1 MEGPD
6 LFRNLDPS
14 RISRSKAE
22 ETLLY
27 VRYLLNREKQPA
39 KIRVYESL
47 KAILEAR
54 LEELTERE
62 VLPPIATTAAK
73 QPGLEVGQES
83 IPPGADGL
91 RHL

>member
-1 MEGPD
+1 MDAPD
-6 LFRNLDPS
+6 IFRNIDPS

-27 VRYLLNREKQPA
+27 VRYLLDREQEPA
-39 KIRVYESL
+39 KIRVYENL

-62 VLPPIATTAAK
+62 VLPP
-73 QPGLEVGQES
+73 LEVKNRAITSES
-83 IPPGADGL
+83 DLTLEGAAPD
-91 RHL
+91 

>member
-1 MEGPD
+1 MDGQD
-6 LFRNLDPS
+6 IFRNIDPS

-27 VRYLLNREKQPA
+27 VRYLMNREKEPA

-47 KAILEAR
+47 KVILEAR

-62 VLPPIATTAAK
+62 ILPPLAVK
-73 QPGLEVGQES
+73 QPGS
-83 IPPGADGL
+83 SSGL
-91 RHL
+91 AAQQ

>member
-1 MEGPD
+1 MDTPD
-6 LFRNLDPS
+6 IFRQMDPS

-27 VRYLLNREKQPA
+27 VRYLLNREKEPA

-54 LEELTERE
+54 LEELTERQI
-62 VLPPIATTAAK
+62 LPPLVSKDPAADQ
-73 QPGLEVGQES
+73 QPDASAAAAG
-83 IPPGADGL
+83 PA
-91 RHL
+91 

>member
-1 MEGPD
+1 MEAPD
-6 LFRNLDPS
+6 LFRNIDPS

-27 VRYLLNREKQPA
+27 VRYLLDREQAPA
-39 KIRVYESL
+39 KVRVYENL

-62 VLPPIATTAAK
+62 VLPPLESGSTRPISGETDLSVATA
-73 QPGLEVGQES
+73 GE
-83 IPPGADGL
+83 
-91 RHL
+91 